1 MGDEGLVLQPD
12 PRNHLKL
19 EWVGPFEVTKQISE
33 VDCEVAMPG
42 KKDVKKV
49 YHINLLK
56 KWHQPVET
64 EVATAFRP

>member
-12 PRNHLKL
+12 PRNRLKL